1 MLERL
6 EIHHYALIDDVTIDF
21 GAGFSVIT
29 GETGA
34 GKSIILGA
42 LALLLGEKS
51 DVQAIRSGC
60 ESATVTATFFLGE
73 NIPPVIERYL
83 AENAL
88 ALDEGCLLL
97 SRTVKI
103 NGRSSASI
111 QGRAATR
118 GDLTLLGEE
127 LLDISAQRDHQSL
140 LSSANQLLVL
150 DAFGNCHEEKQ
161 RYQQLFREAQALS
174 QERQQLKKR
183 LLESVRE
190 AEFLKFAVDEISK
203 ANAQI
208 GEDDELVE
216 KIRTIS
222 SFEQIHESLKMAT
235 TLLHGSDSGSSLL
248 GSLHQAGK
256 QIGTASKSDPSLSE
270 FHQRLES
277 ASIEL
282 EDIYESLRDYLS
294 SMSFSQFEL
303 DQLQGRLAL
312 LQRLKKKYGHS
323 LEAMLAFK
331 EESEEKLLQSEM
343 GEDLLLELEKKLERT
358 EAAMHKA
365 ATLLTDARKR
375 AALILQKEIEE
386 TLRTLGMKQALFT
399 IEVQEVPPSVS
410 GADSIAFMICAN
422 PGLES
427 RPIKDVASGGELS
440 RIMLALKTTLSHH
453 DRVETLVFDE
463 VDAGI
468 GGSVALSVAKQ
479 LKRLSKSH
487 QVLVITHLA
496 SIASAADA
504 HLVVSKEVS
513 DGMSFS
519 HIQRVE
525 GVRREQEIAR
535 MLSGDEASEV
545 SLFHAKQML
554 NVTK

>member
-6 EIHHYALIDDVTIDF
+6 DIHHYALIDDVTINF
-21 GAGFSVIT
+21 GEGFSVIT

-42 LALLLGEKS
+42 IALLFGERS
-51 DVQAIRSGC
+51 DTQAIRSGC
-60 ESATVTATFFLGE
+60 EAATVSASFFLGE
-73 NIPPVIERYL
+73 SVPPIIANYL
-83 AENAL
+83 EENDL
-88 ALDEGCLLL
+88 ELDDGSLLL
-97 SRTVKI
+97 SRNVRS
-103 NGRSSASI
+103 NGRSSATI
-111 QGRAATR
+111 QGRGATR
-118 GDLTLLGEE
+118 GDLTLIGEE

-150 DAFGNCHEEKQ
+150 DAFGNCKKEKEE
-161 RYQQLFREAQALS
+161 YQELFKKMQVLEA
-174 QERQQLKKR
+174 EQQKLKKN
-183 LLESVRE
+183 LLDSARE

-203 ANAQI
+203 ANAKV
-208 GEDDELVE
+208 GEDDELAE
-216 KIRTIS
+216 QIRTIS
-222 SFEQIHESLKMAT
+222 SFEQIYDSLSLAT
-235 TLLHGSDSGSSLL
+235 ALLHGSEAGSSLL

-256 QIGTASKSDPSLSE
+256 QIGIASKSDTNLSE

-277 ASIEL
+277 SSIEL

-294 SMSFSQFEL
+294 AMSFSQMEL

-323 LEAMLAFK
+323 LEAMLTFK
-331 EESEEKLLQSEM
+331 AESEGKLMQSEQ
-343 GEDLLLELEKKLERT
+343 GEDLLLDLEKKLSLTQRE
-358 EAAMHKA
+358 MLKA
-365 ATLLTDARKR
+365 ATVLTEVRKR
-375 AALILQKEIEE
+375 SALVLQKEIEE
-386 TLRTLGMKQALFT
+386 TLRTLGMKEALFS
-399 IEVQEVPPSVS
+399 ISVMPAPPSIS
-410 GADSIAFMICAN
+410 GSDSIDFMICAN

-453 DRVETLVFDE
+453 DKVGTLIFDE

-479 LKRLSKSH
+479 LKKLSKSH

-496 SIASAADA
+496 SIASQADA
-504 HLVVSKEVS
+504 HLVVSKEVY

-519 HIQRVE
+519 HIQQVH
-525 GVRREQEIAR
+525 GPRREQEIAR
-535 MLSGDEASEV
+535 MLSGDDESEV
-545 SLFHAKQML
+545 SLVHAKQML
-554 NVTK
+554 NAT

>member
-6 EIHHYALIDDVTIDF
+6 EIHHYALIDDVAIDF
-21 GAGFSVIT
+21 GEGFSVIT

-42 LALLLGEKS
+42 LALLLGERS
-51 DVQAIRSGC
+51 DAQAIRSGC
-60 ESATVTATFFLGE
+60 EAATVSATFFLGDNVPPMIGAYLQE
-73 NIPPVIERYL
+73 ND
-83 AENAL
+83 L
-88 ALDEGCLLL
+88 ALEDGTLLL
-97 SRTVKI
+97 SRNVRS

-140 LSSANQLLVL
+140 LSSANQLVVL
-150 DAFGNCHEEKQ
+150 DAFGNCHAERQ
-161 RYQQLFREAQALS
+161 VYQDLFKKVQALE
-174 QERQQLKKR
+174 QEQKQLKKN
-183 LLESVRE
+183 LQDSARE

-203 ANAQI
+203 ANAQV
-208 GEDDELVE
+208 GEDEELADQ
-216 KIRTIS
+216 IRTIS
-222 SFEQIHESLKMAT
+222 SFEQIHDSLSLAT
-235 TLLHGSDSGSSLL
+235 TLLHGSDTGASLL

-256 QIGTASKSDPSLSE
+256 QIGLASKSDSNLTE

-277 ASIEL
+277 TSIEL

-294 SMSFSQFEL
+294 SMSFSQMEL
-303 DQLQGRLAL
+303 DQMQGRLAL

-323 LEAMLAFK
+323 LEAMLSFK
-331 EESEEKLLQSEM
+331 TESEEKLLQSEQ
-343 GEDLLLELEKKLERT
+343 GEDLLLDLEKKLGQT
-358 EAAMHKA
+358 QASMYKA
-365 ATLLTDARKR
+365 ATLLTEVRKKSS
-375 AALILQKEIEE
+375 LTLQKEIEE
-386 TLRTLGMKQALFT
+386 TLRTLGMKEALFT
-399 IEVQEVPPSVS
+399 IDVIGATPSIN

-453 DRVETLVFDE
+453 DRVETLIFDE

-479 LKRLSKSH
+479 LKKLSKSH

-496 SIASAADA
+496 SIASQADA
-504 HLVVSKEVS
+504 HLVVSKEVTK
-513 DGMSFS
+513 GMSFS
-519 HIQRVE
+519 HIQQVQ
-525 GVRREQEIAR
+525 GPRREQEIAR

-545 SLFHAKQML
+545 GLIHAKQML
-554 NVTK
+554 NATL

>member
-6 EIHHYALIDDVTIDF
+6 EIHHYALIDDVTIEF
-21 GAGFSVIT
+21 GEGFSVIT

-60 ESATVTATFFLGE
+60 EAATVSATFFLGD
-73 NIPPVIERYL
+73 NVSPVIDMYL
-83 AENAL
+83 QENGL
-88 ALDEGCLLL
+88 ALEDGTLLL
-97 SRTVKI
+97 SRNVRS

-118 GDLTLLGEE
+118 SDLTLLGEE

-150 DAFGNCHEEKQ
+150 DAFGACHAEKQ
-161 RYQQLFREAQALS
+161 GYQDLFRKVQALE
-174 QERQQLKKR
+174 QEQKQLEKNLKD
-183 LLESVRE
+183 SVRE

-203 ANAQI
+203 ANTQV
-208 GEDDELVE
+208 GEDEELSE
-216 KIRTIS
+216 QIRTIS
-222 SFEQIHESLKMAT
+222 SFEQIHDSLSLAT
-235 TLLHGSDSGSSLL
+235 TLLHGSDAGSSLL

-256 QIGTASKSDPSLSE
+256 QIGLASKSDANLTE

-277 ASIEL
+277 SSIEL

-294 SMSFSQFEL
+294 SMSFSQMEL
-303 DQLQGRLAL
+303 DQMQGRLAL

-323 LEAMLAFK
+323 LEAMLLFK
-331 EESEEKLLQSEM
+331 EESEEKLLQSEQ
-343 GEDLLLELEKKLERT
+343 GEDLLLDLEKKLGQT
-358 EAAMHKA
+358 QASMHKA
-365 ATLLTDARKR
+365 SSHLTEVRK
-375 AALILQKEIEE
+375 ASALTLQKEIEE
-386 TLRTLGMKQALFT
+386 TLRTLGMQQALFT
-399 IEVQEVPPSVS
+399 IEVQGTTPSIS
-410 GADSIAFMICAN
+410 GADSIDFMICAN

-453 DRVETLVFDE
+453 DRVETLIFDE

-496 SIASAADA
+496 SIASQADA
-504 HLVVSKEVS
+504 HLVVSKEVTE
-513 DGMSFS
+513 GMSFS
-519 HIQRVE
+519 RIQHVQ
-525 GVRREQEIAR
+525 GSRREQEIAR

-545 SLFHAKQML
+545 SLIHAKQML
-554 NVTK
+554 QALS

>member
-6 EIHHYALIDDVTIDF
+6 DIHHYALIDDVTINF
-21 GAGFSVIT
+21 GEGFTVIT

-42 LALLLGEKS
+42 LALLLGERS
-51 DVQAIRSGC
+51 DPQAIRSGC
-60 ESATVTATFFLGE
+60 EAATVSATFFLGE
-73 NIPPVIERYL
+73 SVPPVIVDYL
-83 AENAL
+83 AENDL
-88 ALDEGCLLL
+88 ALDDGSILL
-97 SRTVKI
+97 SRTVRS
-103 NGRSSASI
+103 NGRSSAYI

-150 DAFGNCHEEKQ
+150 DAFGSCHVEKQ
-161 RYQQLFREAQALS
+161 RYQELYRLLQSFG
-174 QERQQLKKR
+174 QERVQLKKS
-183 LLESVRE
+183 LQDSARE

-203 ANAQI
+203 AKAQI
-208 GEDDELVE
+208 GEDEELVE
-216 KIRTIS
+216 QIRTIS
-222 SFEQIHESLKMAT
+222 SFEQIHDSLSLAT
-235 TLLHGSDSGSSLL
+235 TLLHGSDAGASLL

-256 QIGTASKSDPSLSE
+256 QIGIASKSDANLAE

-277 ASIEL
+277 SSIEL

-294 SMSFSQFEL
+294 SMSFSQLEL

-331 EESEEKLLQSEM
+331 AESEEKLQQSEQ
-343 GEDLLLELEKKLERT
+343 GEDLLLDLEKKITKT
-358 EAAMHKA
+358 EAAMHAAATTLTAVRQKA
-365 ATLLTDARKR
+365 ALTLQR
-375 AALILQKEIEE
+375 EIEE
-386 TLRTLGMKQALFT
+386 TLRTLGMKEALFT
-399 IEVQEVPPSVS
+399 IEVAPSAPSVS

-453 DRVETLVFDE
+453 DRVETLIFDE

-468 GGSVALSVAKQ
+468 GGSVALAVAKQ

-496 SIASAADA
+496 SIASQADA
-504 HLVVSKEVS
+504 HLVVSKDVL

-519 HIQRVE
+519 HIQQVE
-525 GVRREQEIAR
+525 GPRREQEIAR

-554 NVTK
+554 NATK

>member
-6 EIHHYALIDDVTIDF
+6 EIHHYALIDDVAIDF
-21 GAGFSVIT
+21 GKGFSVIT

-51 DVQAIRSGC
+51 DAQAIRSGC
-60 ESATVTATFFLGE
+60 EAATVSATFFLGD
-73 NIPPVIERYL
+73 NVSPVIAAYL
-83 AENAL
+83 QENDLSLEDGA
-88 ALDEGCLLL
+88 LLL
-97 SRTVKI
+97 SRNVRS

-150 DAFGNCHEEKQ
+150 DAFGACHAEKQ
-161 RYQQLFREAQALS
+161 AYQDFFKKVQALE
-174 QERQQLKKR
+174 QEQKQLKKN
-183 LLESVRE
+183 LQDSARE
-190 AEFLKFAVDEISK
+190 AEYLKFAVDEIAK
-203 ANAQI
+203 ANVQA
-208 GEDDELVE
+208 GEDEQLAE
-216 KIRTIS
+216 QIRTIS
-222 SFEQIHESLKMAT
+222 SFEQIHDALSLAT
-235 TLLHGSDSGSSLL
+235 DLLHGSDAGSSLL
-248 GSLHQAGK
+248 GSLHQAGR
-256 QIGTASKSDPSLSE
+256 QIALAAKGDANLTE
-270 FHQRLES
+270 YHQRLES
-277 ASIEL
+277 SSIEL

-294 SMSFSQFEL
+294 TMSFSQMEL
-303 DQLQGRLAL
+303 DQMQGRLAL

-331 EESEEKLLQSEM
+331 AESEEKLLQSEQ
-343 GEDLLLELEKKLERT
+343 GEDLLLDLEKKLT
-358 EAAMHKA
+358 QTHQAMTKA
-365 ATLLTDARKR
+365 ASMLTEVRKR
-375 AALILQKEIEE
+375 SALVLQKEIEE
-386 TLRTLGMKQALFT
+386 TLRTLGMREALFT
-399 IEVQEVPPSVS
+399 IEVAEATPSIS
-410 GADSIAFMICAN
+410 GADYIAFMICAN

-453 DRVETLVFDE
+453 DRVETLIFDE

-479 LKRLSKSH
+479 LKKLSKSH

-496 SIASAADA
+496 SIASQADA
-504 HLVVSKEVS
+504 HLVVSKEVTG
-513 DGMSFS
+513 GMSFS
-519 HIQRVE
+519 HIQQVQ
-525 GVRREQEIAR
+525 GLRREQEIAR

-545 SLFHAKQML
+545 SLVHAKQML
-554 NVTK
+554 GSTQ

>member
-6 EIHHYALIDDVTIDF
+6 EIHHYALIDDVTIEF
-21 GAGFSVIT
+21 GEGFSVIT

-51 DVQAIRSGC
+51 DAQAIRSGC
-60 ESATVTATFFLGE
+60 EAATVSATFFLGDRVPAVIGNYLSE
-73 NIPPVIERYL
+73 NS
-83 AENAL
+83 L
-88 ALDEGCLLL
+88 ALDDGTLLL
-97 SRTVKI
+97 SRNDRS

-150 DAFGNCHEEKQ
+150 SVFGTSHAEKHT
-161 RYQQLFREAQALS
+161 YQQLFKQVKTLE
-174 QERQQLKKR
+174 QEQNQLKKS
-183 LLESVRE
+183 LQDSERE
-190 AEFLKFAVDEISK
+190 AEFLKFAVDEITK
-203 ANAQI
+203 ADAQI
-208 GEDDELVE
+208 GEDDELAE
-216 KIRTIS
+216 QIRTIA
-222 SFEQIHESLKMAT
+222 SFEQIHDSLSLAT
-235 TLLHGSDSGSSLL
+235 TLLHGSDAGSSLL

-256 QIGTASKSDPSLSE
+256 QIGVASKSDPNLIE
-270 FHQRLES
+270 IHQRLES
-277 ASIEL
+277 SSIEL

-294 SMSFSQFEL
+294 SMSFSQMEL

-323 LEAMLAFK
+323 LEAMLTFK
-331 EESEEKLLQSEM
+331 AQSEEKLLQSEQ
-343 GEDLLLELEKKLERT
+343 GEDLLLDLEKKFRQTQQSMQKSAVVLT
-358 EAAMHKA
+358 EVRKKSAL
-365 ATLLTDARKR
+365 TL
-375 AALILQKEIEE
+375 QQEIEE
-386 TLRTLGMKQALFT
+386 TLKTLGMKEALFT
-399 IEVQEVPPSVS
+399 IDIVGTTPSAS

-453 DRVETLVFDE
+453 DRVETLIFDE

-468 GGSVALSVAKQ
+468 GGSVALPVA
-479 LKRLSKSH
+479 
-487 QVLVITHLA
+487 
-496 SIASAADA
+496 
-504 HLVVSKEVS
+504 
-513 DGMSFS
+513 
-519 HIQRVE
+519 
-525 GVRREQEIAR
+525 
-535 MLSGDEASEV
+535 
-545 SLFHAKQML
+545 
-554 NVTK
+554 

>member
-6 EIHHYALIDDVTIDF
+6 EIHHYALIDDVAIDF
-21 GAGFSVIT
+21 GEGFTVIT

-51 DVQAIRSGC
+51 DAQAIRSGC
-60 ESATVTATFFLGE
+60 DAATVSATFFLGD
-73 NIPPVIERYL
+73 NIPPAIAAYL
-83 AENAL
+83 EENS
-88 ALDEGCLLL
+88 LDLDDGTLLL
-97 SRTVKI
+97 SRNVRS

-140 LSSANQLLVL
+140 LSSANQLMVL
-150 DAFGNCHEEKQ
+150 DAFGSCHAEKQ
-161 RYQQLFREAQALS
+161 AYQELFRKMQTLEAEQK
-174 QERQQLKKR
+174 QLKR
-183 LLESVRE
+183 NLQDSARE

-203 ANAQI
+203 AKAEV
-208 GEDDELVE
+208 GEDELLAE
-216 KIRTIS
+216 QIRTIS
-222 SFEQIHESLKMAT
+222 SFEQIHDALSLAT
-235 TLLHGSDSGSSLL
+235 TLLHGSDAGSSLL

-256 QIGTASKSDPSLSE
+256 QIGIAAKSDANLLE

-277 ASIEL
+277 SSIEL

-294 SMSFSQFEL
+294 SMSFSQMEL

-331 EESEEKLLQSEM
+331 AESEEKLLQSEQ
-343 GEDLLLELEKKLERT
+343 GEDLLLDLEKKLVQT
-358 EAAMHKA
+358 QSAMLKA
-365 ATLLTDARKR
+365 ASALTEVRNK
-375 AALILQKEIEE
+375 AALALQKEIEE
-386 TLRTLGMKQALFT
+386 TLRTLGMKEALFT
-399 IEVQEVPPSVS
+399 IELTNIPPSVN
-410 GADSIAFMICAN
+410 GVDSIAFMICAN

-453 DRVETLVFDE
+453 DRVETLIFDE

-479 LKRLSKSH
+479 LKKLSRSH

-496 SIASAADA
+496 SIASQADT
-504 HLVVSKEVS
+504 HLVVSKEVTE
-513 DGMSFS
+513 GMSFS
-519 HIQRVE
+519 HIQRVL
-525 GVRREQEIAR
+525 GPRREQEIAR

-545 SLFHAKQML
+545 SLVHAKQML
-554 NVTK
+554 SATK

>member
-6 EIHHYALIDDVTIDF
+6 EIHHYALIDDVTINF
-21 GAGFSVIT
+21 GEGFTVIT

-42 LALLLGEKS
+42 LGLLLGERS
-51 DVQAIRSGC
+51 DTQAIRSGC
-60 ESATVTATFFLGE
+60 DSATVSATFFLGDSV
-73 NIPPVIERYL
+73 PPIIESYL
-83 AENAL
+83 SENAL
-88 ALDEGCLLL
+88 SLDDGSLLL
-97 SRTVKI
+97 SRSVRS

-118 GDLTLLGEE
+118 SDLAMLGEE

-140 LSSANQLLVL
+140 LSPANQLLVL
-150 DAFGNCHEEKQ
+150 DAFGNCHQEK
-161 RYQQLFREAQALS
+161 RSYQELYRELQDLE

-183 LLESVRE
+183 LQESERE
-190 AEFLKFAVDEISK
+190 AEFLKFAVDEITK
-203 ANAQI
+203 ADVQL
-208 GEDDELVE
+208 GEDDTLAEQ
-216 KIRTIS
+216 IRTIS
-222 SFEQIHESLKMAT
+222 SFEQIYDSLSLAT
-235 TLLHGSDSGSSLL
+235 DLLHGSDGGSSLL

-256 QIGTASKSDPSLSE
+256 QIGIASKSDPNLTD

-277 ASIEL
+277 SSIEL

-294 SMSFSQFEL
+294 VMSFSQIEL

-312 LQRLKKKYGHS
+312 LQRLKKKYGYS

-331 EESEEKLLQSEM
+331 AESEEKLLQSEQ
-343 GEDLLLELEKKLERT
+343 GEDLLLDLEKRLQKT
-358 EAAMHKA
+358 KAGMQKA
-365 ATLLTDARKR
+365 ADILSDVRKR
-375 AALILQKEIEE
+375 AALTLQQEIEE
-386 TLRTLGMKQALFT
+386 TLRTLGMKEALFT
-399 IEVQEVPPSVS
+399 IDISEATPSIN
-410 GADSIAFMICAN
+410 GADAIAFMICAN

-453 DRVETLVFDE
+453 DRVGTLIFDE

-496 SIASAADA
+496 SIASQADA
-504 HLVVSKEVS
+504 HLVVSKEVTE
-513 DGMSFS
+513 GMSFS
-519 HIQRVE
+519 HIQQVE
-525 GVRREQEIAR
+525 GPRREQEIAR
-535 MLSGDEASEV
+535 MLSGDDSSEV
-545 SLFHAKQML
+545 SLVHAKQML
-554 NVTK
+554 DVTK

>member
-6 EIHHYALIDDVTIDF
+6 EIHHYALIDDVAIDF
-21 GAGFSVIT
+21 GEGFSVIT

-42 LALLLGEKS
+42 LALLLGERS
-51 DVQAIRSGC
+51 DAQAIRSGC
-60 ESATVTATFFLGE
+60 EAATVSATFFLGDNVPPMIGAYLQE
-73 NIPPVIERYL
+73 ND
-83 AENAL
+83 L
-88 ALDEGCLLL
+88 ALEDGTLLL
-97 SRTVKI
+97 SRNVRS

-140 LSSANQLLVL
+140 LSSANQLVVL
-150 DAFGNCHEEKQ
+150 DAFGNCHAERQ
-161 RYQQLFREAQALS
+161 VYQDLFKKVQALE
-174 QERQQLKKR
+174 QEQKQLKKN
-183 LLESVRE
+183 LQDSARE

-203 ANAQI
+203 ANAQV
-208 GEDDELVE
+208 GEDEELADQ
-216 KIRTIS
+216 IRTIS
-222 SFEQIHESLKMAT
+222 SFEQIHDSLSLAT
-235 TLLHGSDSGSSLL
+235 TLLHGSDTGSSLL

-256 QIGTASKSDPSLSE
+256 QIGLASKSDSNLTE

-277 ASIEL
+277 TSIEL

-294 SMSFSQFEL
+294 SMSFSQMEL
-303 DQLQGRLAL
+303 DQMQGRLAL

-323 LEAMLAFK
+323 LEAMLSFK
-331 EESEEKLLQSEM
+331 TESEEKLLQSEQ
-343 GEDLLLELEKKLERT
+343 GEDLLLDLEKKLGQT
-358 EAAMHKA
+358 QASMYKA
-365 ATLLTDARKR
+365 ATLLTEVRKKSS
-375 AALILQKEIEE
+375 LTLQKEIEE
-386 TLRTLGMKQALFT
+386 TLRTLGMKEALFT
-399 IEVQEVPPSVS
+399 IDVIGATPSIS

-453 DRVETLVFDE
+453 DRVETLIFDE

-479 LKRLSKSH
+479 LKKLSKSH

-496 SIASAADA
+496 SIASQADA
-504 HLVVSKEVS
+504 HLVVSKEVTK
-513 DGMSFS
+513 GMSFS
-519 HIQRVE
+519 HIQQVQ
-525 GVRREQEIAR
+525 GPRREQEIAR

-545 SLFHAKQML
+545 SLIHAKQML
-554 NVTK
+554 NATL

>member
-6 EIHHYALIDDVTIDF
+6 EIHHYALIDDVAINF
-21 GAGFSVIT
+21 GEGFSVIT

-34 GKSIILGA
+34 GKSILLGA
-42 LALLLGEKS
+42 LALLLGERS
-51 DVQAIRSGC
+51 DAQAIRSGC
-60 ESATVTATFFLGE
+60 DSATVSATFFLGD
-73 NIPPVIERYL
+73 NVPPVIGSYL
-83 AENAL
+83 SENAL
-88 ALDEGCLLL
+88 ALDDGALLL
-97 SRTVKI
+97 CRSVRS

-150 DAFGNCHEEKQ
+150 DAFGNCHAEKQ
-161 RYQQLFREAQALS
+161 AYQELFKQVQSLE
-174 QERQQLKKR
+174 QEQKQLKKN
-183 LLESVRE
+183 LQDSERE

-203 ANAQI
+203 ANVQV
-208 GEDDELVE
+208 GEDEELAE
-216 KIRTIS
+216 QIRTIS
-222 SFEQIHESLKMAT
+222 SYEQIHDSLSLAT
-235 TLLHGSDSGSSLL
+235 TLLHGSDVGTSLL

-256 QIGTASKSDPSLSE
+256 QIGLASKSDANLSE

-277 ASIEL
+277 SSIEL

-294 SMSFSQFEL
+294 SMSFSQMEL
-303 DQLQGRLAL
+303 DLMQARLAL

-323 LEAMLAFK
+323 IEAMLSFK
-331 EESEEKLLQSEM
+331 AESEEKLLQSEQ
-343 GEDLLLELEKKLERT
+343 GEDLLLDLEKRLGQT
-358 EAAMHKA
+358 HLSMHKA
-365 ATLLTDARKR
+365 ATILSDARKK
-375 AALILQKEIEE
+375 AALKLQKEIEE
-386 TLRTLGMKQALFT
+386 TLRTLGMKEALFT
-399 IEVQEVPPSVS
+399 IVVTPTSPSLN
-410 GADSIAFMICAN
+410 GADSISFMICAN

-453 DRVETLVFDE
+453 DRVETLIFDE

-479 LKRLSKSH
+479 LKKLSKSH

-496 SIASAADA
+496 SIASQADA
-504 HLVVSKEVS
+504 HLVVSKEVTE
-513 DGMSFS
+513 GMSFS
-519 HIQRVE
+519 HIQRVD
-525 GVRREQEIAR
+525 GSRREQEIAR
-535 MLSGDEASEV
+535 MLSGDEKSEV
-545 SLFHAKQML
+545 SLVHAKQML
-554 NVTK
+554 DAT

>member
-6 EIHHYALIDDVTIDF
+6 EIHHYALIDDVTINF
-21 GAGFSVIT
+21 GEGFTVIT

-42 LALLLGEKS
+42 LGLLLGERS
-51 DVQAIRSGC
+51 DAQAIRSGC
-60 ESATVTATFFLGE
+60 DCATVTATFFLGDNVSSVIATYLSE
-73 NIPPVIERYL
+73 NSL
-83 AENAL
+83 S
-88 ALDEGCLLL
+88 LDDGCLLL
-97 SRTVKI
+97 SRNVRA
-103 NGRSSASI
+103 NGRSSATI

-118 GDLTLLGEE
+118 SDLTLLGEE

-140 LSSANQLLVL
+140 LSPANQLSVL
-150 DAFGNCHEEKQ
+150 DAFGNCHQEKQ
-161 RYQQLFREAQALS
+161 RYQELFRQVQSLKEEQK
-174 QERQQLKKR
+174 QLTKS
-183 LLESVRE
+183 LQDSERE

-203 ANAQI
+203 ANAKI
-208 GEDDELVE
+208 GEDEELAE
-216 KIRTIS
+216 QIRTIS
-222 SFEQIHESLKMAT
+222 SFEQIYDSLSLAT
-235 TLLHGSDSGSSLL
+235 DLLHGSDAGSSLL
-248 GSLHQAGK
+248 GSLHQAVK
-256 QIGTASKSDPSLSE
+256 QIGIASKSDPSLVE

-277 ASIEL
+277 SSIEL

-294 SMSFSQFEL
+294 SMSFSQMEL

-331 EESEEKLLQSEM
+331 AESEEKLLQGEQ
-343 GEDLLLELEKKLERT
+343 GEDLLLDLEKKLSQSQGE
-358 EAAMHKA
+358 MLKA
-365 ATLLTDARKR
+365 ATILTEARKR
-375 AALILQKEIEE
+375 AAQVLQKEIEE
-386 TLRTLGMKQALFT
+386 TLRTLGMKEALFT
-399 IEVQEVPPSVS
+399 IEVLKTAPSVN

-453 DRVETLVFDE
+453 DRVGTLIFDE

-468 GGSVALSVAKQ
+468 GGSVALAVAKQ

-496 SIASAADA
+496 SIASQADA

-513 DGMSFS
+513 AGMSYS
-519 HIQRVE
+519 HIQQVE
-525 GVRREQEIAR
+525 GARREQEIAR
-535 MLSGDEASEV
+535 MLSGDEASKV
-545 SLFHAKQML
+545 SLVHAKEML
-554 NVTK
+554 NATR

>member
-6 EIHHYALIDDVTIDF
+6 DIHHYALIDDVTINF
-21 GAGFSVIT
+21 GEGFTVIT

-42 LALLLGEKS
+42 LALLLGERS
-51 DVQAIRSGC
+51 DAQAIRSGC
-60 ESATVTATFFLGE
+60 EAATVSATFFLGKS
-73 NIPPVIERYL
+73 IPPVIEGYL
-83 AENAL
+83 AENDL
-88 ALDEGCLLL
+88 SLEDGSILL
-97 SRTVKI
+97 SRTVRS
-103 NGRSSASI
+103 NGRSSAYI

-150 DAFGNCHEEKQ
+150 DAFGSCHVEKL
-161 RYQQLFREAQALS
+161 RYQELYRLLQSFE
-174 QERQQLKKR
+174 QERVQLTKNLKD
-183 LLESVRE
+183 SARE

-203 ANAQI
+203 AKARI

-216 KIRTIS
+216 QIRTIA
-222 SFEQIHESLKMAT
+222 SFEQIHDSLSLAT
-235 TLLHGSDSGSSLL
+235 TLLHGSDAGSSLL

-256 QIGTASKSDPSLSE
+256 QIGIASKSDANLAE

-277 ASIEL
+277 SSIEL

-294 SMSFSQFEL
+294 SMSFSQMEL
-303 DQLQGRLAL
+303 DQMQGRLAL

-331 EESEEKLLQSEM
+331 AESEEKLQQSEQ
-343 GEDLLLELEKKLERT
+343 GEDLLLDLEKKITKT
-358 EAAMHKA
+358 EAAMHAAATTLTAVRQKA
-365 ATLLTDARKR
+365 ALTL
-375 AALILQKEIEE
+375 QSEIEE
-386 TLRTLGMKQALFT
+386 TLRTLGMKEALFT
-399 IEVQEVPPSVS
+399 IDVAPSAPSVS

-453 DRVETLVFDE
+453 DRVETLIFDE

-479 LKRLSKSH
+479 LKKLSKSH

-496 SIASAADA
+496 SIASQADA
-504 HLVVSKEVS
+504 HLVVSKDVL

-519 HIQRVE
+519 HIQQVE
-525 GVRREQEIAR
+525 GPRREQEIAR

-554 NVTK
+554 NATK